1 MFGRC
6 DQPLDKDYSK
16 ELKGKTD
23 MPHPTSARQN
33 ANLPVALLAM
43 AAFVSTSVSAS
54 AQQSEVAPEI
64 VARMAKEKE
73 ARRACKV
80 EICTAFAKPDAGAP
94 IACDVTKTWT
104 QQDITTRIVGG
115 SYVWRYGQT
124 QCTVKLALDRALI
137 AKAMREVKTTV
148 SFPEHTFICNVDDA
162 DPSKGR
168 AFSVNATITPV
179 ITFENGQAKSV
190 TLEPVKTEG
199 SSVASAA
206 VTSLIAVDKVSG
218 LVSRAAVGEINA
230 FLFEKMQRGWR

>member
-1 MFGRC
+1 
-6 DQPLDKDYSK
+6 
-16 ELKGKTD
+16 
-23 MPHPTSARQN
+23 MPHPTTSACQN
-33 ANLPVALLAM
+33 ARLPFGLTVALLAM
-43 AAFVSTSVSAS
+43 AAIVSTGVSAS
-54 AQQSEVAPEI
+54 AQSSEVAPEI

-80 EICTAFAKPDAGAP
+80 DICTAFAKPDAGAP

-115 SYVWRYGQT
+115 SYVWRYGHT

-137 AKAMREVKTTV
+137 AKAMKEMKTTV
-148 SFPEHTFICNVDDA
+148 SFPEHTFVCNVDDA

-168 AFSVNATITPV
+168 AFSVTATITPA
-179 ITFENGQAKSV
+179 IAFENGQAKSV
-190 TLEPVKTEG
+190 TLEPVKIEG

-218 LVSRAAVGEINA
+218 LVSRAAAAEINT
-230 FLFEKMQRGWR
+230 FLFEKCKEDGVEILRK